1 MGKKLKGIFSKEKP
15 TDVSTIEFHD
25 QDEERRFHEDVIKL
39 LRDGESFT
47 LKTTV
52 PILKG
57 LQLNDYFYPNKKEQF
72 SSINVKP
79 KREKKKIYLKLD
91 GIEKLINYNLT
102 ATILGAVIEASFESM
117 IDIRIQLKVD
127 ESSIKRGMAQ
137 CRYKWN
143 YSNKNAP
150 NVAASILAFKE
161 VKEFIIKLFYHE
173 DQNDDQK
180 NFQSVINMCKKFD
193 FNIDILTCYS
203 KVISTMN
210 LEDHVSGLNL
220 SEYEHVK
227 GVEYLYRLFV
237 EKKPI
242 KIYQKI
248 DKLHGTKRLDE
259 RSINTLE
266 GMDAFIRG
274 TQKKYFNFLGDPITF
289 YICYQQFNARIQK
302 IENDLEKN
310 ESIIYV
316 SDTDVRP
323 MFVSYK
329 AYLTKEEADA
339 ESNNLQANRDEYYKA
354 LTLEEYTTQS
364 IEKYK

>member
-25 QDEERRFHEDVIKL
+25 QDEERRFHEDVIKS

-57 LQLNDYFYPNKKEQF
+57 LQLNDYFYPDKKEQF
-72 SSINVKP
+72 SSISVKP
-79 KREKKKIYLKLD
+79 KREKKKIYVKLD
-91 GIEKLINYNLT
+91 GIEKVINYSLT
-102 ATILGAVIEASFESM
+102 ATILGTVIEASFESM
-117 IDIRIQLKVD
+117 IDIRIQLKID

-137 CRYKWN
+137 CNYKWS
-143 YSNKNAP
+143 YSNKHAP
-150 NVAASILAFKE
+150 NVATAILAFKE
-161 VKEFIIKLFYHE
+161 VEQFIKMLFFIE
-173 DQNDDQK
+173 DQEK
-180 NFQSVINMCKKFD
+180 FQPVIDMCKKFD
-193 FNIDILTCYS
+193 FSIAILTRYS
-203 KVISTMN
+203 QVISTMN
-210 LEDHVSGLNL
+210 LKDHVSSLKI
-220 SEYEHVK
+220 SDHEHVK

-242 KIYQKI
+242 KIYQTI

-274 TQKKYFNFLGDPITF
+274 IQKKCFNFLGDPITF

-302 IENDLEKN
+302 IKNDPEKN

-323 MFVSYK
+323 MFASYK